1 MIRSIAAEVLIAD
14 VSHLI
19 RPYGVREGATV
30 LAETVGYI
38 PDAVHLAVVDPG
50 VGSTRRGVIL
60 EAAGSLLV
68 GPDNGLL
75 VPAAERLGGIE
86 SVWEIAN
93 RRLGLPERSSTF
105 HGRDVFAPA
114 AAHLATGTSPSE
126 FGPRVPVGS
135 LIKLPPGEVV
145 REGSGFRGEVLL
157 VDRFGNIQ
165 TSLRARELLELGLQ
179 PGDPVVVGFKEKRLA
194 AVVRASYSFGE
205 PGELQVIL
213 DSHASLSLCV
223 NRGSAAALL
232 GIHEAGSPVFVGAPE
247 PNRPG

>member
-1 MIRSIAAEVLIAD
+1 MIRGIAAEAVIAD
-14 VSHLI
+14 ISHLI

-30 LAETVGYI
+30 LAETVGYV

-60 EAAGSLLV
+60 AAGGSLLV

-86 SVWEIAN
+86 SAWEITN
-93 RRLGLPERSSTF
+93 RRLGLPARSSTF

-114 AAHLATGTSPSE
+114 AAHLAIGTSPSE

-135 LIKLPPGEVV
+135 LVKLPPGEVV
-145 REGSGFRGEVLL
+145 REGGGFRGEVLL

-165 TSLRARELLELGLQ
+165 TSLRARELRELGLQ
-179 PGDPVVVGFKEKRLA
+179 PGDPVVVGFGEKRLA
-194 AVVRASYSFGE
+194 AVIRESYSFGD
-205 PGELQVIL
+205 PGELQVVV

-223 NRGSAAALL
+223 NHGSAASLV

-247 PNRPG
+247 PDQPG